1 MAGKLPEAAQL
12 WARVAESYPSSYQ
25 SYQGAFFAG
34 ILHYRMNDLSAA
46 MASLNR
52 AILLALQPMETAGAY
67 LWLGKI
73 YQKQGKTSEAEQN
86 WSLAVQADPNG
97 YYGLRAQELLEN
109 QPVFTP
115 KSEPN
120 FSVDLA
126 AARDV
131 AAAWLRTSFN
141 LDPTVDMDYSPEL
154 WNDARFVRAVEYWS
168 LGMYLRPG

>member
-1 MAGKLPEAAQL
+1 
-12 WARVAESYPSSYQ
+12 
-25 SYQGAFFAG
+25 
-34 ILHYRMNDLSAA
+34 
-46 MASLNR
+46 
-52 AILLALQPMETAGAY
+52 
-67 LWLGKI
+67 
-73 YQKQGKTSEAEQN
+73 
-86 WSLAVQADPNG
+86 VQADPNG

-141 LDPTVDMDYSPEL
+141 LDPTVDLDYSPEL
-154 WNDARFVRAVEYWS
+154 WNDTRFVRATEYWS
-168 LGMYLRPG
+168 LGMYPEARLELESLRNEYSKDVVNTFRLMKACLDYGFIPRLSKPASPFCS